1 MLPEVIKVDVRATNR
16 QIPSSGFF
24 PPELTTR
31 LWHFF
36 GLLGDVTFLSRFP
49 RTSWLEPNTPVFS
62 SPSQNG
68 SLMAP
73 ANGWPSAAAQAKVPD
88 A

>member
-1 MLPEVIKVDVRATNR
+1 MLPEVIKGVRATNR

-31 LWHFF
+31 LWNLF

-49 RTSWLEPNTPVFS
+49 RTSWLETNTETRFQWPFPKWVTDG
-62 SPSQNG
+62 PS
-68 SLMAP
+68 
-73 ANGWPSAAAQAKVPD
+73 
-88 A
+88 